1 MTRLFLSLFV
11 LCLMAGAAVAQSA
24 YLIQRGDRLGVQV
37 LEDPGLNSQALVR
50 PDGRI
55 SLPIVGA
62 IRAAGR
68 SPEQLSATVRD
79 RLASNFRQPPNV
91 TVSLLATAPE
101 EIVLPEEE
109 EVVTLRIFVLGEV
122 ARPGMMEIEE
132 ETTALQ
138 ALAMAGGLSRFAA
151 EDRIQIRSTREDGQ
165 EILRIFDYEALLG
178 GAVQSMPLILADGD
192 VILVPERGLFN

>member
-1 MTRLFLSLFV
+1 MTRFLITLV
-11 LCLMAGAAVAQSA
+11 IGCLMASLASAQSA

-91 TVSLLATAPE
+91 TVSLLATAPREILPPEQE
-101 EIVLPEEE
+101 EI
-109 EVVTLRIFVLGEV
+109 EVMRVFVLGEV
-122 ARPGMMEIEE
+122 ARPGALELLD
-132 ETTALQ
+132 ETSALQ
-138 ALAMAGGLSRFAA
+138 ALALAGGLGRFAA
-151 EDRIQIRSTREDGQ
+151 EDRIQIRSTQPDGQ
-165 EILRIFDYEALLG
+165 EILRIFDYEALID
-178 GAVQSMPLILADGD
+178 GAVQTAPIMLSDGD
-192 VILVPERGLFN
+192 VIMVPERGLFN

>member
-1 MTRLFLSLFV
+1 LAS
-11 LCLMAGAAVAQSA
+11 AQSA

-91 TVSLLATAPE
+91 TVSLLATAPREILPPEQE
-101 EIVLPEEE
+101 EI
-109 EVVTLRIFVLGEV
+109 EVMRVFVLGEV
-122 ARPGMMEIEE
+122 ARPGALELLD
-132 ETTALQ
+132 ETSALQ
-138 ALAMAGGLSRFAA
+138 ALALAGGLGRFAA
-151 EDRIQIRSTREDGQ
+151 EDRIQIRSTQPDGQ
-165 EILRIFDYEALLG
+165 EILRIFDYEALID
-178 GAVQSMPLILADGD
+178 GAVQTAPIMLSDGD
-192 VILVPERGLFN
+192 VIMVPERGLFN

>member
-1 MTRLFLSLFV
+1 MTRFLITLV
-11 LCLMAGAAVAQSA
+11 IGCLMAGLASAQSA

-91 TVSLLATAPE
+91 TVSLLATAPREILPPEQE
-101 EIVLPEEE
+101 EI
-109 EVVTLRIFVLGEV
+109 EVMRVFVLGEV
-122 ARPGMMEIEE
+122 ARPGALELLD
-132 ETTALQ
+132 ETSALQ
-138 ALAMAGGLSRFAA
+138 ALALAGGLGRFAA
-151 EDRIQIRSTREDGQ
+151 EDRIQIRSTQPDGQ
-165 EILRIFDYEALLG
+165 EILRIFDYEALID
-178 GAVQSMPLILADGD
+178 GAVQTAPIMLSDGD
-192 VILVPERGLFN
+192 VIMVPERGLFN